1 MVGYVFAPEILRGH
15 QAGSGVGG
23 AGFQLEGHA
32 AQKGVV
38 AQHAQAEAVDGVDGG
53 GVEAGQDGLQLQDEF
68 AALLFGQGFGQQVLQ
83 KLIVRRL
90 PALQGSQNFAQPGT
104 QAVFQLGG
112 GGFGEGNHQYVFR
125 RPAFEHHQAGEQRGN
140 AVGFACAGG
149 SLDKVGA
156 LRRQRQLCNVEILHG
171 GVLGVSSS
179 HG

>member
-1 MVGYVFAPEILRGH
+1 M
-15 QAGSGVGG
+15 
-23 AGFQLEGHA
+23 
-32 AQKGVV
+32 
-38 AQHAQAEAVDGVDGG
+38 DGVDSG
-53 GVEAGQDGLQLQDEF
+53 GVEAGQGGLQLQDEF
-68 AALLFGQGFGQQVLQ
+68 AALLFGQGFGQQMLQ
-83 KLIVRRL
+83 KLIGRRL

-112 GGFGEGNHQYVFR
+112 GRVGEGNHQYIFR

-140 AVGFACAGG
+140 AVGFARAGG

-171 GVLGVSSS
+171 GVLGVSGS

>member
-1 MVGYVFAPEILRGH
+1 MFAPEILRGH
-15 QAGSGVGG
+15 QAGGGVGR

-32 AQKGVV
+32 AQEGVV
-38 AQHAQAEAVDGVDGG
+38 AQHAQAETVDGVDGG
-53 GVEAGQDGLQLQDEF
+53 GVEAGQGGLQLQDEF

-112 GGFGEGNHQYVFR
+112 GGFGKGNHQYIFR

-140 AVGFACAGG
+140 AVGFARAGG

-171 GVLGVSSS
+171 GSLIFK
-179 HG
+179 